1 MRKHITNINIMGI
14 FVIIIIITNN
24 LIQANATKIIKYQ
37 ELTPKEQSVGCFSP
51 FKLNSIYVKS
61 RTGQAKIEIVDN
73 LVLIKYD
80 GLSQYI
86 EITITQTNLDKNNN
100 TIIQEIK
107 QNISNKN
114 GKSLTK
120 ISLPRPISNDYDI
133 KITIKNKKET
143 AYLGKM
149 KYIVEPSTCEAYISP
164 LVYQQ

>member
-1 MRKHITNINIMGI
+1 MRKHITNINIVGI
-14 FVIIIIITNN
+14 FTIIIIITTNI
-24 LIQANATKIIKYQ
+24 IQANATKIIQYQ
-37 ELTPKEQSVGCFSP
+37 ELTPKEQSVGCFSQ
-51 FKLNSIYVKS
+51 FKLNTIYVKS
-61 RTGQAKIEIVDN
+61 RTGQVNVEIVGR
-73 LVLIKYD
+73 LLIIKYD

-86 EITITQTNLDKNNN
+86 EITLTQTNLDKNN

-120 ISLPRPISNDYDI
+120 ISLPRPISNNYDI

-149 KYIVEPSTCEAYISP
+149 KYIVEPSTCEAYIST
-164 LVYQQ
+164 LAYQQ